1 MSLAHQIY
9 DPCQVDPSWLEVWGN
24 INAEAQL
31 SIARVAAGRGILE
44 FHLRLRTLL
53 QLPRHPVNDLLN
65 QAVVDAEVESEAGR
79 IANRQSGFREFLFS
93 NSVYALTKRS
103 ACLREVCE
111 FTARIIHEKFHYIE
125 SFHAGRHFGVYL
137 RGESRPAALATVS
150 PMDVLKLRHYLPE
163 GGDQR
168 SLLLSRVFAFPWAPK
183 NSLSWLLGAVAREL
197 RREGDFDNLFT
208 WVNPNLGFHASSYRA
223 ANWSLVGT
231 EPVVYRYIDG
241 VYVTARQL
249 HQCRAIASSRLS
261 FSRFSLAPL
270 EVWRYVLRRENYVSR
285 HQS

>member
-1 MSLAHQIY
+1 MSLARQIY
-9 DPCQVDPSWLEVWGN
+9 EPYQVDPSWLEVWAHVK
-24 INAEAQL
+24 AETQS

-44 FHLRLRTLL
+44 FQLRLRTLL

-65 QAVVDAEVESEAGR
+65 QAVVDAEVNSEADR
-79 IANRQSGFREFLFS
+79 IAIRQSGFREFLTG
-93 NSVYALTKRS
+93 NSVYSLTKKS

-111 FTARIIHEKFHYIE
+111 FTAKIIHENFHYIE
-125 SFHAGRHFGVYL
+125 SFHAGRHFGLYL
-137 RGESRPAALATVS
+137 GGETRLAALATVS
-150 PMDVLKLRHYLPE
+150 PMDVLKLRHYLPA

-168 SLLLSRVFAFPWAPK
+168 ALLVSRVFAFPWAPR

-197 RREGDFDNLFT
+197 RSEGYFDNLFT

-223 ANWSLVGT
+223 SNWSLVGT

-249 HQCRAIASSRLS
+249 HQHGAIAPTHLS

-270 EVWRYVLRRENYVSR
+270 EVWRYVLRRENYVR
-285 HQS
+285 